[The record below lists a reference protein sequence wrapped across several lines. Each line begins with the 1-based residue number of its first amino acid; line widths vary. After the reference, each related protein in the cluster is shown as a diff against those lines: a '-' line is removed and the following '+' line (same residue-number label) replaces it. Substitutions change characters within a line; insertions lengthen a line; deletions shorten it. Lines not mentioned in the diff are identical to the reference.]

1 MRNYL
6 PKKAPPEPKKSK
18 YKGFRSSARR
28 FKYQVED
35 EDKVVAADA
44 LNVRVRRFGDSAL
57 KQLPLKWVKM
67 GKICIEVLDK
77 LVGDVMNG
85 NARGRL
91 KQRYGEMD
99 KYKVELKDYNDGMK
113 NRKAKFVK
121 LPWGKET
128 IMLRAPI
135 LPPKESEK
143 IVDKLKRE
151 NELKRLKNIKRERN
165 RKKRQK
171 ELQEQLAEIAK
182 QKEREK
188 RKSMSKKQQ
197 LDEKRK
203 LKADKARAIEA
214 ERRRNDRMKIREWR
228 AERDAEKEYVS
239 KEEMLKRQQL
249 AAKNKDTVERI
260 NNKYH
265 WEQARKEKARK
276 EQEERDAQAQR
287 ELQKQLEREKKEKK
301 KEMAAKSNERRQAR
315 KEEDEAAAKIQAMYR
330 GKADRQKLEEENAD
344 YKELRAKQRKKKKRK
359 KKKSKE

>member
-1 MRNYL
+1 
-6 PKKAPPEPKKSK
+6 
-18 YKGFRSSARR
+18 
-28 FKYQVED
+28 
-35 EDKVVAADA
+35 
-44 LNVRVRRFGDSAL
+44 
-57 KQLPLKWVKM
+57 M

-182 QKEREK
+182 QKEYL
-188 RKSMSKKQQ
+188 S
-197 LDEKRK
+197 
-203 LKADKARAIEA
+203 KARLHLPTGHPTIL
-214 ERRRNDRMKIREWR
+214 
-228 AERDAEKEYVS
+228 EKWAGPKQVLFLT
-239 KEEMLKRQQL
+239 K
-249 AAKNKDTVERI
+249 
-260 NNKYH
+260 
-265 WEQARKEKARK
+265 
-276 EQEERDAQAQR
+276 
-287 ELQKQLEREKKEKK
+287 LQ
-301 KEMAAKSNERRQAR
+301 
-315 KEEDEAAAKIQAMYR
+315 
-330 GKADRQKLEEENAD
+330 
-344 YKELRAKQRKKKKRK
+344 
-359 KKKSKE
+359 